1 MTINVDK
8 TSEGNESFS
17 LSLLFDEFVSYE
29 VRTQVNIQPSVVHVN
44 ILDVT
49 RELIFK
55 SRTRYSTIC
64 MVVSSLVNPLKVL
77 YMLV

>member
-1 MTINVDK
+1 MTINFDK

-17 LSLLFDEFVSYE
+17 LFLLFDEFVSYE

-49 RELIFK
+49 RELIF
-55 SRTRYSTIC
+55 
-64 MVVSSLVNPLKVL
+64 
-77 YMLV
+77 

>member
-1 MTINVDK
+1 MTINFDK

-17 LSLLFDEFVSYE
+17 LSLLFDDFVSYE

-49 RELIFK
+49 RKLILRVRQAIAL
-55 SRTRYSTIC
+55 SAW
-64 MVVSSLVNPLKVL
+64 
-77 YMLV
+77 